1 MLDKFR
7 RRGEPETPARQP
19 GAAEVRPLRP
29 GEPARPAQPADSKT
43 TAQRG
48 QADMPSDKPSTTS
61 PNLAPRAPLPPMP
74 GMSGAPGG
82 AQAPAA
88 APAPTAQPGA
98 QGGGEGEG
106 SKLIVGRN
114 IRLKGEIASCDTLV
128 VEGHVEA
135 SMDSRV
141 IQIAESGVFIGEAGI
156 DIAEVSGQFEGKLT
170 ARKRLVIRK
179 TGRVSGTIRYG
190 QIEIEAGGRISG
202 DVQEQRGGEAAS
214 TTSTS
219 SSSTTPEPQRVRA

>member
-29 GEPARPAQPADSKT
+29 GEPARPAQPVDNKPQSE
-43 TAQRG
+43 RG
-48 QADMPSDKPSTTS
+48 QSAMPSDKPSSATT

-74 GMSGAPGG
+74 GMSGAPRD
-82 AQAPAA
+82 AQAAPGPAA
-88 APAPTAQPGA
+88 AAQTA
-98 QGGGEGEG
+98 GGPIEGEG

-202 DVQEQRGGEAAS
+202 DVQEQRGAEAAS
-214 TTSTS
+214 TGS
-219 SSSTTPEPQRVRA
+219 EPQRARA

>member
-7 RRGEPETPARQP
+7 RRGEPEAPARQP

-29 GEPARPAQPADSKT
+29 GEPPRPAQPAESKPQ
-43 TAQRG
+43 AERG
-48 QADMPSDKPSTTS
+48 PSNMPSDKPSTTS

-74 GMSGAPGG
+74 GMSGAPRD
-82 AQAPAA
+82 AQAPQPA
-88 APAPTAQPGA
+88 APQPAASGTV
-98 QGGGEGEG
+98 EGEG

-202 DVQEQRGGEAAS
+202 DVQEQRGAEAAS
-214 TTSTS
+214 GS
-219 SSSTTPEPQRVRA
+219 EPQRARA

>member
-7 RRGEPETPARQP
+7 RRGEPEKPARQP

-29 GEPARPAQPADSKT
+29 GEPARPAQPVDTKPHAE
-43 TAQRG
+43 RG
-48 QADMPSDKPSTTS
+48 RPEMPSDKPSTTT

-74 GMSGAPGG
+74 GMAG
-82 AQAPAA
+82 AQAPAQPDRNAPQA
-88 APAPTAQPGA
+88 ATGA
-98 QGGGEGEG
+98 SVEGEG

-202 DVQEQRGGEAAS
+202 DVQEQRGAEAAS
-214 TTSTS
+214 AGS
-219 SSSTTPEPQRVRA
+219 EPQRARA

>member
-7 RRGEPETPARQP
+7 RRGEPEAPARQP

-29 GEPARPAQPADSKT
+29 GEPPRPAQSADTKPH
-43 TAQRG
+43 AERG
-48 QADMPSDKPSTTS
+48 QSAMPSDKPSTTS

-74 GMSGAPGG
+74 GMSGAPRDSQGP
-82 AQAPAA
+82 QAAAATPQPAA
-88 APAPTAQPGA
+88 SATA
-98 QGGGEGEG
+98 EGEG

-114 IRLKGEIASCDTLV
+114 ILLKGEIASCDTLV

-202 DVQEQRGGEAAS
+202 DVQEQRGAEA
-214 TTSTS
+214 S
-219 SSSTTPEPQRVRA
+219 SSSEPQRARA

>member
-1 MLDKFR
+1 
-7 RRGEPETPARQP
+7 
-19 GAAEVRPLRP
+19 
-29 GEPARPAQPADSKT
+29 
-43 TAQRG
+43 
-48 QADMPSDKPSTTS
+48 MPSDKPSIT

-74 GMSGAPGG
+74 GMSGAPRD
-82 AQAPAA
+82 AAPAA
-88 APAPTAQPGA
+88 AAQTSA
-98 QGGGEGEG
+98 TGEGEG

-114 IRLKGEIASCDTLV
+114 IKLKGEIAACDTLV

-179 TGRVSGTIRYG
+179 SGRVSGTIRYG

-202 DVQEQRGGEAAS
+202 DVQEQRSGEASAS
-214 TTSTS
+214 
-219 SSSTTPEPQRVRA
+219 EPQRARA

>member
-7 RRGEPETPARQP
+7 RRGEPVGPARSG
-19 GAAEVRPLRP
+19 GAGDVRPLRP
-29 GEPARPAQPADSKT
+29 GEHRPGQPAESKE
-43 TAQRG
+43 RG
-48 QADMPSDKPSTTS
+48 PDMPSDKPSIT

-74 GMSGAPGG
+74 GMSGAPRE
-82 AQAPAA
+82 AAPAA
-88 APAPTAQPGA
+88 AAPQASATV
-98 QGGGEGEG
+98 EGEG

-114 IRLKGEIASCDTLV
+114 IKLKGEIAACDTLV

-179 TGRVSGTIRYG
+179 SGRVSGTIRYG

-202 DVQEQRGGEAAS
+202 DVQEQRAGEAAPS
-214 TTSTS
+214 
-219 SSSTTPEPQRVRA
+219 EPQRARA

>member
-7 RRGEPETPARQP
+7 RRSEPEAPARPTGQ
-19 GAAEVRPLRP
+19 AEVRPLRP
-29 GEPARPAQPADSKT
+29 GEPARPAQPADAKPH
-43 TAQRG
+43 AQKG
-48 QADMPSDKPSTTS
+48 PEMPSDKPSTT
-61 PNLAPRAPLPPMP
+61 PNLAARAPLPPMP
-74 GMSGAPGG
+74 GMTGAQRDAQPAPSATAPG
-82 AQAPAA
+82 AA
-88 APAPTAQPGA
+88 AGV
-98 QGGGEGEG
+98 EGEG

-202 DVQEQRGGEAAS
+202 DVQEQRGAGADAAS
-214 TTSTS
+214 TTT
-219 SSSTTPEPQRVRA
+219 EPQRVRA

>member
-7 RRGEPETPARQP
+7 RRGEPETPARPTGQ
-19 GAAEVRPLRP
+19 AEVRPLRP
-29 GEPARPAQPADSKT
+29 GEPARPAQPADAKPSVE
-43 TAQRG
+43 RG
-48 QADMPSDKPSTTS
+48 PEMPSDKPATT
-61 PNLAPRAPLPPMP
+61 PNLAARAPLPPMP
-74 GMSGAPGG
+74 GMAGA
-82 AQAPAA
+82 ARDSQPAA
-88 APAPTAQPGA
+88 APAPSAGV
-98 QGGGEGEG
+98 EGEG

-202 DVQEQRGGEAAS
+202 DVQEQRGAEAAS
-214 TTSTS
+214 S
-219 SSSTTPEPQRVRA
+219 SAAEPQRVRA

>member
-7 RRGEPETPARQP
+7 RRSEPEAPARPTGQ
-19 GAAEVRPLRP
+19 AEVRPLRP
-29 GEPARPAQPADSKT
+29 GEPTRPAQPADAKPH
-43 TAQRG
+43 AEKG
-48 QADMPSDKPSTTS
+48 PEMPSDKPSTT
-61 PNLAPRAPLPPMP
+61 PNLAGRAPLPPMP
-74 GMSGAPGG
+74 GMTG
-82 AQAPAA
+82 AQRDAQAAATAGGAA
-88 APAPTAQPGA
+88 APAAGA
-98 QGGGEGEG
+98 ATEGEG

-179 TGRVSGTIRYG
+179 SGRVSGTIRYG

-202 DVQEQRGGEAAS
+202 DVQEQRGAEAS
-214 TTSTS
+214 TPSAS
-219 SSSTTPEPQRVRA
+219 SSTPEPQRVRA

>member
-7 RRGEPETPARQP
+7 RRGEPEAPDRQP
-19 GAAEVRPLRP
+19 GAAQVRPLRP
-29 GEPARPAQPADSKT
+29 GEPPRPGQPADTKPH
-43 TAQRG
+43 AERG
-48 QADMPSDKPSTTS
+48 PSQMPSDKPSTTT
-61 PNLAPRAPLPPMP
+61 PNMASRSPLPPMP
-74 GMSGAPGG
+74 GMTG
-82 AQAPAA
+82 AQAPQQPERS
-88 APAPTAQPGA
+88 APQASPAVST
-98 QGGGEGEG
+98 EGEG

-114 IRLKGEIASCDTLV
+114 IKLKGEIAACDTLV
-128 VEGHVEA
+128 VEGNVEA
-135 SMDSRV
+135 SMDSRI

-202 DVQEQRGGEAAS
+202 DVQEQRSGEPASAAS
-214 TTSTS
+214 
-219 SSSTTPEPQRVRA
+219 EPQRARA

>member
-29 GEPARPAQPADSKT
+29 GEPARPAQPADTKPHSE
-43 TAQRG
+43 RG
-48 QADMPSDKPSTTS
+48 HPAMPSDKPSSATT

-74 GMSGAPGG
+74 GMSGAPRD
-82 AQAPAA
+82 AQAAAGPAA
-88 APAPTAQPGA
+88 PGPQA
-98 QGGGEGEG
+98 AGSIEGEG

-202 DVQEQRGGEAAS
+202 DVQEQRGAEAAS
-214 TTSTS
+214 TGS
-219 SSSTTPEPQRVRA
+219 EPQRARA